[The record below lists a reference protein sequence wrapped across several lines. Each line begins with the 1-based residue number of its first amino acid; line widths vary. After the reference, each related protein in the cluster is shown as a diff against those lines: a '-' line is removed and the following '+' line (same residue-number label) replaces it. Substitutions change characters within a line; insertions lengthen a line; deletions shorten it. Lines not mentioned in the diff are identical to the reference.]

1 MARPTG
7 VTIIAVLYFI
17 LAAFCVL
24 GGVLMFVGG
33 GFLASMINQQG
44 GAGGSAGAGIMAGLG
59 AVAGVVVLI
68 FGAIAA
74 LVGWGLLKL
83 KSWARIVALIFAGLG
98 LLGALLMLLHFSP
111 LILFGFLIRLVING
125 LILWYLLKPEV
136 AAAFQN

>member
-1 MARPTG
+1 

-33 GFLASMINQQG
+33 GFLASMMNQQ
-44 GAGGSAGAGIMAGLG
+44 GAGGSAGAGILAGLG
-59 AVAGVVVLI
+59 AVAGVIVLI
-68 FGAIAA
+68 IAAISA
-74 LVGWGLLKL
+74 LVGFGLWKL
-83 KSWARIVALIFAGLG
+83 KNWGRILALVFAGLG
-98 LLGALLMLLHFSP
+98 ILGALLMLLHFSP